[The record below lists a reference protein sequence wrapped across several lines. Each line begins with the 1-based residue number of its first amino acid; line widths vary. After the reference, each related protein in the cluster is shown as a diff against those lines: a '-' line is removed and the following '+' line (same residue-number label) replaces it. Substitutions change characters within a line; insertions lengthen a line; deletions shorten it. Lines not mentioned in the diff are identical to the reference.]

1 MFCLLPPPDVGSI
14 TLFAV
19 ITIILG
25 CLKIGYFVGYSACL
39 SATEGVFPVAHAV
52 HTLVQVNRTMFL
64 YVALVSAKCSSG
76 CAEWRLWG
84 EPHAGSL
91 SPSLGLHPA
100 DASVYNG
107 TLCPSGTLCR
117 NGRRQ
122 TL

>member
-84 EPHAGSL
+84 GAACGELESISWA
-91 SPSLGLHPA
+91 PSCRCLRVQWDPVPLWHP
-100 DASVYNG
+100 
-107 TLCPSGTLCR
+107 L
-117 NGRRQ
+117 
-122 TL
+122 